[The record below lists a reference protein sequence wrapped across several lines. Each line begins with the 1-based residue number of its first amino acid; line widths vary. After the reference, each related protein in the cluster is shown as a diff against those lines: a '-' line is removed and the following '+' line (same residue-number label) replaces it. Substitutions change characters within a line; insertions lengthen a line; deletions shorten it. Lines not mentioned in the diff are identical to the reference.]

1 MGAIV
6 QVMGLCEG
14 NLIIKCL
21 GRKKKKERKKGV
33 LHAPLRKANRS
44 TM

>member
-21 GRKKKKERKKGV
+21 GRKKKEGKKERSF
-33 LHAPLRKANRS
+33 ACP
-44 TM
+44 T